1 MTPGFKML
9 HFLVFWL
16 LFVGKVFSANFMNYQ
31 NYGPVSNGRQP
42 ITHVAVPVYFQQ
54 PQISTIQ
61 LPLPVPR
68 FPSVEPSAPNL
79 FPFVEASLTSNKF
92 SSRVLSLQVF
102 NLAHVI
108 PGLLHAGIRWSFFQE
123 NGFVHDVPTA
133 NELYPLDDLQNIA
146 MEAKMTYFAGS
157 NTFIRLGCL
166 TRTHHLNMEVHGK
179 VFPVRS
185 IHFHVYRGFMVGILN
200 LPADRPM
207 TDGRFWCSEY
217 KKHRRKFSYQEHVHH
232 PTMRSNYASDEY
244 IRTAVSDI
252 NPSYSPVR
260 QQLRNVHGGYQI
272 LSPDRS
278 AIVSSN
284 PSYIYISLESNN
296 YYSNADKLSTSG
308 PRNSPLRELK
318 NAAPN
323 AGNPISPDII
333 PAMSSR
339 PSQITSE
346 SKSVSSAHPEY
357 VENDVIGLRNSPS
370 WNQMLHL
377 DFSKVAR
384 VINRAVTD
392 RKVGRLNNEY
402 RDRMQTIPYSD
413 RRWLNVKIAKLAGGI
428 ENPAL
433 TGVGHGFFDKDQ
445 FKFVTTER
453 FDYAFWGMYSADR
466 KSEQTNAPRAQHA
479 PRALRV
485 YKSETVWENVL
496 AVFVN
501 IRGKSIVAARTESDF
516 WEFTKKMK
524 ETYRLLSEGWYA
536 HLPPAYI
543 ITGYYG
549 KYVEFGKTDREDFG
563 FLLSKHNGRGLEYV
577 GLCLTLNT
585 RNVGVHFACRQKT
598 PPRLKKRKRFFGC
611 NLRDIFGF

>member
-16 LFVGKVFSANFMNYQ
+16 LFVGKVFSANLLNYQ

-42 ITHVAVPVYFQQ
+42 ITHVAVPIYFQQ
-54 PQISTIQ
+54 PPTSTIQ
-61 LPLPVPR
+61 LPLPVPL
-68 FPSVEPSAPNL
+68 FHSVEPTEPNL

-207 TDGRFWCSEY
+207 TDGRFWCSEL
-217 KKHRRKFSYQEHVHH
+217 
-232 PTMRSNYASDEY
+232 
-244 IRTAVSDI
+244 
-252 NPSYSPVR
+252 R
-260 QQLRNVHGGYQI
+260 QQLRNVHGGHQI

-318 NAAPN
+318 NAA
-323 AGNPISPDII
+323 
-333 PAMSSR
+333 
-339 PSQITSE
+339 
-346 SKSVSSAHPEY
+346 
-357 VENDVIGLRNSPS
+357 
-370 WNQMLHL
+370 
-377 DFSKVAR
+377 
-384 VINRAVTD
+384 
-392 RKVGRLNNEY
+392 
-402 RDRMQTIPYSD
+402 
-413 RRWLNVKIAKLAGGI
+413 
-428 ENPAL
+428 
-433 TGVGHGFFDKDQ
+433 
-445 FKFVTTER
+445 
-453 FDYAFWGMYSADR
+453 
-466 KSEQTNAPRAQHA
+466 
-479 PRALRV
+479 
-485 YKSETVWENVL
+485 
-496 AVFVN
+496 
-501 IRGKSIVAARTESDF
+501 
-516 WEFTKKMK
+516 
-524 ETYRLLSEGWYA
+524 
-536 HLPPAYI
+536 
-543 ITGYYG
+543 
-549 KYVEFGKTDREDFG
+549 
-563 FLLSKHNGRGLEYV
+563 
-577 GLCLTLNT
+577 
-585 RNVGVHFACRQKT
+585 
-598 PPRLKKRKRFFGC
+598 
-611 NLRDIFGF
+611 